1 MKAPFCTLRRLIS
14 AIATT
19 MAIRTTIQLPAAT
32 ISFAPALSYLK
43 SSPLVGLGRNT

>member
-19 MAIRTTIQLPAAT
+19 MAIRTTIQLPTAT
-32 ISFAPALSYLK
+32 IAFAPDLIAQERGTASYAH
-43 SSPLVGLGRNT
+43 

>member
-19 MAIRTTIQLPAAT
+19 MAIRTTTQLPTAT
-32 ISFAPALSYLK
+32 ITFAPDLIAHERGTASYAH
-43 SSPLVGLGRNT
+43 